1 MPDPRHPER
10 WPRRILLA
18 VTGLSPQVVTE
29 TLYALAVRRDPPFV
43 PTEIALVTTRKGAE
57 HVRLDLLS
65 QEPGWF
71 HRLRRDYDLPEIAFD
86 ESRIHVIR
94 DAAGRPADDIRT
106 PADNEAAAD
115 FIAET
120 VRSLTTDPDSALHVS
135 IAGGRKTMGYYLGY
149 ALSLFGRP
157 QDRLSHVLVTPPFES
172 HPQFFYPTPE
182 QRIIHSLDR
191 HSTPLDCSQAEV
203 TLAEIPFVSL
213 RHGFDDRLLRGKIH
227 FSEAVAAARRA
238 LGPPS
243 LVLDLAGRKI
253 RAADQI
259 VPLAPARLALL
270 SLFARRVLAG
280 EPPLAG
286 PPKHVPD
293 SQWAECFLAEYRRI
307 RDNEMDGCDAT
318 EQALRDGMD
327 GDYLYQAV
335 SKLNRCLEEAL
346 GAAAEPYKVKHDSR
360 GYHLDLPR
368 KAVRYAAIGENPDGE
383 EAS

>member
-1 MPDPRHPER
+1 MPDPHHPER

-29 TLYALAVRRDPPFV
+29 TLYALVVRREPPFV
-43 PTEIALVTTRKGAE
+43 PTEIVLITTRKGAE

-65 QEPGWF
+65 QDPGWF
-71 HRLRRDYDLPEIAFD
+71 QRLRRDYDLPEIAFD
-86 ESRIHVIR
+86 DHCIHIIP

-172 HPQFFYPTPE
+172 HPQFFYPSPD

-191 HSTPLDCSQAEV
+191 HSTPLDCSRAEV

-213 RHGFDDRLLRGKIH
+213 RHGFDDRLLQGKIR

-238 LGPPS
+238 LGTPK
-243 LVLDLAGRKI
+243 LVIDQTGRRI
-253 RAADQI
+253 RARSVI
-259 VPLAPARLALL
+259 VDLPPRELAFY
-270 SLFARRVLAG
+270 SVFARRAQNSQ
-280 EPPLAG
+280 PAIAA
-286 PPKHVPD
+286 PPKEVGD
-293 SQWAECFLAEYRRI
+293 SDWARWFIDEYRLIKSHELETNDRTL
-307 RDNEMDGCDAT
+307 E
-318 EQALRDGMD
+318 ALKKGMD
-327 GDYLYQAV
+327 GDYFSNTKSRLHK
-335 SKLNRCLEEAL
+335 KLKKEL
-346 GAAAEPYKVKHDSR
+346 GATAGNYLIDDGGTRPRQYSLKLPPEAIHFGKLVR
-360 GYHLDLPR
+360 GD
-368 KAVRYAAIGENPDGE
+368 
-383 EAS
+383 EA

>member
-1 MPDPRHPER
+1 
-10 WPRRILLA
+10 
-18 VTGLSPQVVTE
+18 
-29 TLYALAVRRDPPFV
+29 VRRDPPFV
-43 PTEIALVTTRKGAE
+43 PTEIALVTTHKGAE

-71 HRLRRDYDLPEIAFD
+71 HRLRRDYDLPQIAFD
-86 ESRIHVIR
+86 ESRIHIIR

-106 PADNEAAAD
+106 PGDNEAAAD

-120 VRSLTTDPDSALHVS
+120 VRSLTADPDSALHVS

-227 FSEAVAAARRA
+227 FSDAVAAARRA

-243 LVLDLAGRKI
+243 LVLDLGGRKI

-259 VPLAPARLALL
+259 VRLPPARLALL
-270 SLFARRVLAG
+270 SLFAHRVLAG

-286 PPKHVPD
+286 PPREVPD
-293 SQWAECFLAEYRRI
+293 PEWAECFLTEYRRI
-307 RDNEMDGCDAT
+307 RGNEMDGRDNT
-318 EQALRDGMD
+318 ERALRDGMD
-327 GDYLYQAV
+327 GDYLHQAI
-335 SKLNRCLEEAL
+335 SKLNRCLDEAL

-368 KAVRYAAIGENPDGE
+368 KAVRYGTIEENPDGE

>member
-172 HPQFFYPTPE
+172 HPQFFYPSPD

-213 RHGFDDRLLRGKIH
+213 RHGFDDRLLRGKIR

-238 LGPPS
+238 LGPPK
-243 LVLDLAGRKI
+243 LVI
-253 RAADQI
+253 DQT
-259 VPLAPARLALL
+259 
-270 SLFARRVLAG
+270 G
-280 EPPLAG
+280 
-286 PPKHVPD
+286 
-293 SQWAECFLAEYRRI
+293 RRI
-307 RDNEMDGCDAT
+307 RARGVIVDLPPRELAFYSVFAHRAQNSQPAIAAPPKEVGDSDWARWFIDEYCLIKSHELETNDRT
-318 EQALRDGMD
+318 LEALKKGMD
-327 GDYLYQAV
+327 GDYFSNTKSRLHK
-335 SKLNRCLEEAL
+335 KLKKEL
-346 GAAAEPYKVKHDSR
+346 GTAAENYLIDDGGTRPRQYSLKLPPEAIHFGKLVR
-360 GYHLDLPR
+360 GD
-368 KAVRYAAIGENPDGE
+368 KA
-383 EAS
+383 

>member
-1 MPDPRHPER
+1 MPDPHHPER

-29 TLYALAVRRDPPFV
+29 TLYALAVRRDPPFM
-43 PTEIALVTTRKGAE
+43 PTEIVLVTTRKGAE

-65 QEPGWF
+65 QDPGWF
-71 HRLRRDYDLPEIAFD
+71 QRLGRDYDLPEITFD
-86 ESRIHVIR
+86 DHCIHIIR

-120 VRSLTTDPDSALHVS
+120 VCALTADPDSALHVS

-172 HPQFFYPTPE
+172 HPQFFYPSPD

-213 RHGFDDRLLRGKIH
+213 RHGFDDRLLRGKIR

-238 LGPPS
+238 LGPPK
-243 LVLDLAGRKI
+243 LVI
-253 RAADQI
+253 DQT
-259 VPLAPARLALL
+259 
-270 SLFARRVLAG
+270 G
-280 EPPLAG
+280 
-286 PPKHVPD
+286 
-293 SQWAECFLAEYRRI
+293 RRI
-307 RDNEMDGCDAT
+307 RARGVIVDLPPRELAFYSVFAHRAQNSQPAIAAPPKEVGDSDWARWFIDEYCLIKSHELETNDRT
-318 EQALRDGMD
+318 LEALKKGMD
-327 GDYLYQAV
+327 GDYFSNTKSRLHK
-335 SKLNRCLEEAL
+335 KLKKEL
-346 GAAAEPYKVKHDSR
+346 GTAAENYLIDDGGTRPRQYSLKLPPEAIHFGKLVR
-360 GYHLDLPR
+360 GD
-368 KAVRYAAIGENPDGE
+368 KA
-383 EAS
+383 